1 MTSPMRLTSVLLVA
15 AAAVLVGVHL
25 ALDAGDDGEAP
36 RWVLVAAVAFALVA
50 VLVALGA
57 LRAGTRRP
65 RGDDNRSG

>member
-25 ALDAGDDGEAP
+25 TLDAGDDREAP
-36 RWVLVAAVAFALVA
+36 RWVLVTAVAVALLA
-50 VLVALGA
+50 VLVAVGA

-65 RGDDNRSG
+65 RDDDNRTG